1 MKIDN
6 IKVDE
11 SRDENC
17 SIPVPE
23 DTQNVPKLTQFS
35 PGAG

>member
-1 MKIDN
+1 MNTDKQTLIETD
-6 IKVDE
+6 D
-11 SRDENC
+11 SC

-23 DTQNVPKLTQFS
+23 NSMEIPKLTQFS

>member
-1 MKIDN
+1 MKIDKIN
-6 IKVDE
+6 TDE
-11 SRDENC
+11 TVDENC

-23 DTQNVPKLTQFS
+23 DTIEVPRLTQFS